1 MAGGRE
7 ITLTD
12 VASVPVSIIARVPAV
27 TGAMDPGQWQWQ
39 GRDSA
44 LPQL

>member
-1 MAGGRE
+1 MVFYRRKMAGGRD

-27 TGAMDPGQWQWQ
+27 TGAMDPG
-39 GRDSA
+39 
-44 LPQL
+44 

>member
-1 MAGGRE
+1 MERRKMAEGRD

-27 TGAMDPGQWQWQ
+27 TGAMDPG
-39 GRDSA
+39 
-44 LPQL
+44 

>member
-1 MAGGRE
+1 MVKERRKMAGGRE

-27 TGAMDPGQWQWQ
+27 TGAMDPG
-39 GRDSA
+39 
-44 LPQL
+44 